1 MSFSDLSRLRRQFAL
16 ANHPDR
22 ASMAERED
30 ATRRMMVANML
41 IDGEVKRRSASHSA
55 LKR

>member
-1 MSFSDLSRLRRQFAL
+1 
-16 ANHPDR
+16 
-22 ASMAERED
+22 MAERED